1 MLLTRF
7 KLFFESFLESKN
19 FDPETFRNCSLRY
32 SFMTYRII
40 IAFLN
45 KKKDLQGHF
54 HGRNLRRDL
63 EVKEQSVT
71 DLMTIMTAW
80 IKDPEAKMEKQL
92 MVASVH
98 GS

>member
-7 KLFFESFLESKN
+7 KLFFEGFLESKS

-32 SFMTYRII
+32 VFMTNRII

-45 KKKDLQGHF
+45 KRKDMQSHF
-54 HGRNLRRDL
+54 QGRNLRRDL
-63 EVKEQSVT
+63 EIKEQSVT

-80 IKDPEAKMEKQL
+80 IKDPEAKMEKQI